1 MKSCNT
7 SGHPLQCHNQPACIL
22 QSQRDWDRSVMNMM
36 MMRMMM
42 MMMMDRFE
50 AMAAIMEAAGRS
62 RVNKRYSLDA
72 EFDFGNIP
80 EKFYGFHDDYKRYP
94 DIYL

>member
-1 MKSCNT
+1 
-7 SGHPLQCHNQPACIL
+7 
-22 QSQRDWDRSVMNMM
+22 MM
-36 MMRMMM
+36 MMV
-42 MMMMDRFE
+42 RFE

-62 RVNKRYSLDA
+62 RVNKRYSVDA

>member
-1 MKSCNT
+1 
-7 SGHPLQCHNQPACIL
+7 
-22 QSQRDWDRSVMNMM
+22 M
-36 MMRMMM
+36 MMRMMV
-42 MMMMDRFE
+42 RFE

-62 RVNKRYSLDA
+62 RVNKRYSVDA

-80 EKFYGFHDDYKRYP
+80 EKFYGFHDDYKRYQ

>member
-1 MKSCNT
+1 
-7 SGHPLQCHNQPACIL
+7 
-22 QSQRDWDRSVMNMM
+22 MM
-36 MMRMMM
+36 MRRRMMM
-42 MMMMDRFE
+42 MMMMVRFE

-62 RVNKRYSLDA
+62 RVNKRYSVDA

>member
-1 MKSCNT
+1 
-7 SGHPLQCHNQPACIL
+7 
-22 QSQRDWDRSVMNMM
+22 MM
-36 MMRMMM
+36 MMV
-42 MMMMDRFE
+42 RFE

-62 RVNKRYSLDA
+62 RVNKRYSVDA

-80 EKFYGFHDDYKRYP
+80 EKFYGFHDDYKRYL

>member
-1 MKSCNT
+1 MKPCDT

-22 QSQRDWDRSVMNMM
+22 QSQRDWDRSEMNMVM
-36 MMRMMM
+36 MIMRMMM
-42 MMMMDRFE
+42 MVRFE

-62 RVNKRYSLDA
+62 RVNKRYSVDA

>member
-1 MKSCNT
+1 
-7 SGHPLQCHNQPACIL
+7 
-22 QSQRDWDRSVMNMM
+22 MNMVM
-36 MMRMMM
+36 MIMRMMM
-42 MMMMDRFE
+42 MMMIMMMVRFE

-62 RVNKRYSLDA
+62 RVNKRYSVDA

>member
-1 MKSCNT
+1 M
-7 SGHPLQCHNQPACIL
+7 PQPASL
-22 QSQRDWDRSVMNMM
+22 YPPEPEGLGQVRDEHGDDDYEDDD
-36 MMRMMM
+36 MMM
-42 MMMMDRFE
+42 MMVRFE

-62 RVNKRYSLDA
+62 RVNKRYSVDA

>member
-1 MKSCNT
+1 MKSCDT

-22 QSQRDWDRSVMNMM
+22 QSQRDWDRSEMNMVM
-36 MMRMMM
+36 MIMMM
-42 MMMMDRFE
+42 MMMVRFE

-62 RVNKRYSLDA
+62 RVNKRYSVDA

-94 DIYL
+94 DICL